1 MLLWFF
7 ILLFVAII
15 IWGIATRNN
24 EAKVQL
30 SVATFGCDIIVHDLQ
45 LGHKS
50 FSVLVD
56 VIGNTTI
63 RIFGNSIGEIQ
74 FNISKECKQ
83 RAQERGTFKEYIM
96 DYDQFEVGVEKDGE
110 PLSNIQYINLTSKKM
125 RSTKNPIVGYRHNKG
140 QEPLWVDF
148 DTPIRAKL

>member
-24 EAKVQL
+24 EAKVRL
-30 SVATFGCDIIVHDLQ
+30 LVATFGCDIIVHDLQ
-45 LGHKS
+45 LGHKF
-50 FSVLVD
+50 FSVQVD
-56 VIGNTTI
+56 FVGDTTT

-83 RAQERGTFKEYIM
+83 RAKERGIFKDYLM
-96 DYDQFEVGVEKDGE
+96 DNISFEVGVEDNGE
-110 PLSNIQYINLTSKKM
+110 LLSNIQYINLTSKEM
-125 RSTKNPIVGYRHNKG
+125 RSTKKPIVGYEHIKG
-140 QEPLWVDF
+140 FEPFWGAYDN
-148 DTPIRAKL
+148 PIRAKL